1 MAKAQFA
8 VYPLKA
14 RAKTPGFSM
23 KAPIFNSSQNGF
35 TIVELV
41 VVLVISGILA
51 ATILP
56 RMHGGTGFEERGFR
70 DQVVAG
76 LRFAQKSAVVAR
88 RTVRVDFT
96 AADVQFFIRTCAN
109 EMAACPGTEYIA
121 LDLPGAGASIIR
133 AVDVRS
139 ANFSIFPANI
149 FFQPSGSPL
158 GGGAN
163 IAVANLPGSPIVVE
177 AETGYVR

>member
-1 MAKAQFA
+1 MQGKNPPQG
-8 VYPLKA
+8 
-14 RAKTPGFSM
+14 GFLLSRRDM
-23 KAPIFNSSQNGF
+23 RGF
-35 TIVELV
+35 TMVELV
-41 VVLVISGILA
+41 VTVVIMGILA
-51 ATILP
+51 AAIVP
-56 RMHGGTGFEERGFR
+56 RWRGGSGFSERGFR

-76 LRFAQKSAVVAR
+76 LRFAQKSAIVAR

-109 EMAACPGTEYIA
+109 EVVVCPGAEYAA
-121 LDLPGAGASIIR
+121 LNLPGAGVSILR
-133 AVDVRS
+133 AADVRS

-158 GGGAN
+158 GGLAN
-163 IAVANLPGSPIVVE
+163 IEVADLPGLPIVVE